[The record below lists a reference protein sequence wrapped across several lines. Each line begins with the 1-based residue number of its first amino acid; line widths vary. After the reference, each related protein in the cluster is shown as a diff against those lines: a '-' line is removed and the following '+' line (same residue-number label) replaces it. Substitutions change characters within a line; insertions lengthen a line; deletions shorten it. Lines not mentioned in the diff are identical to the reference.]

1 MNKIYKVIWC
11 QALCTWIAVSE
22 LTKGKV
28 KSSAVK
34 TQKLSAVQQQSK
46 PQIFEWKLKAAVA
59 LLLGFSANL
68 YAEQGVS
75 GGVAT
80 GSGATA
86 ISACNKLNVPS
97 ASGTRDAAKAIG
109 ADSLAIG
116 CNANAVATSAISI
129 GGRDGGGFKVD
140 LSTLQLASVSG
151 VAANLMLTSGET
163 HYNGSLVS
171 RNSNSLGVSN
181 AVLSGSAIAIGNRI
195 KILNGNT
202 IDSLADLD
210 DQGLLYDGLASAKAI
225 AIGDTV
231 TVGSNSAT
239 AIAIGDTS
247 SISNNAREAIAIGA
261 HASASKTGGVALG
274 AYSTTATAADAP
286 AGATIGVINLGDNQ
300 TSVLLKRN
308 FAGSFAATPDNA
320 GRQISVGSAGKER
333 QIKNVAPGIISKT
346 STDAINGSQLVAVV
360 EGVVAHID
368 DTAAVVYTQPGG
380 TPVKKA
386 ANGKWYKAADINQD
400 GTLVA
405 GATEIAPNSIITS
418 VKSAGGSITAPTT
431 LTNVKAGANP
441 TDAVNVSQLGT
452 AVSNASL
459 NFEGDVAA
467 TGAPANNFSRKVG
480 ETTKI
485 VGGLTDPALLSDSN
499 IGVVSDGAGK
509 LTVKLAK
516 NLQAL
521 DSVSITG
528 GPTMNNGGINM
539 NGKKITNLAAGTVS
553 STSQDAVNGSQ
564 LYNVSNSIKN
574 SIGGNTIIN
583 PDGSIATVN
592 LGDTGQDNIH
602 DALKTI
608 NNTANNANKGWKLST
623 NGGTATQVVPD
634 QRVDFSNSDNNV
646 KITNNGSN
654 VTVNLNNNLD
664 LSPAGSVTMGNT
676 TVNNGGLTIQN
687 ADPNKVVSVTDAG
700 INAGNNKVTNV
711 QDGLI
716 ANGSKD
722 AVNGGQIKN
731 IADSIKNSIG
741 GNTVVNPDGTIT
753 TNNIGNTGANNI
765 HDAISNVNTAATKA
779 KTTVTQG
786 ANIVVTPST
795 NLDGSTNY
803 QVATAKDVSFDN
815 VNVSNNVTVGG
826 NVTANAFQA
835 GNTTVNNGG
844 VTIANADPNKV
855 VSVTDAGINAGNNKV
870 TNVAPGAISATS
882 KDAVNGS
889 QLNASNNAFNTFLG
903 GGAVYNDNTKTYSAP
918 TYVINNGTT
927 TSSYNNVGDALG
939 ALNQADTKINSRI
952 DILGDQLEQ
961 SFRTANNRID
971 DVEKLANAGVAAAMS
986 LENAPYIAGKF
997 TYAVGAAYH
1006 GGENAVGATLRRT
1019 ADNGRWSL
1027 TGGVAAASQ
1036 GDPSIRIGISGVID

>member
-1 MNKIYKVIWC
+1 M
-11 QALCTWIAVSE
+11 
-22 LTKGKV
+22 
-28 KSSAVK
+28 
-34 TQKLSAVQQQSK
+34 
-46 PQIFEWKLKAAVA
+46 
-59 LLLGFSANL
+59 
-68 YAEQGVS
+68 
-75 GGVAT
+75 
-80 GSGATA
+80 
-86 ISACNKLNVPS
+86 
-97 ASGTRDAAKAIG
+97 
-109 ADSLAIG
+109 
-116 CNANAVATSAISI
+116 
-129 GGRDGGGFKVD
+129 
-140 LSTLQLASVSG
+140 
-151 VAANLMLTSGET
+151 
-163 HYNGSLVS
+163 
-171 RNSNSLGVSN
+171 
-181 AVLSGSAIAIGNRI
+181 
-195 KILNGNT
+195 
-202 IDSLADLD
+202 
-210 DQGLLYDGLASAKAI
+210 
-225 AIGDTV
+225 
-231 TVGSNSAT
+231 
-239 AIAIGDTS
+239 
-247 SISNNAREAIAIGA
+247 
-261 HASASKTGGVALG
+261 
-274 AYSTTATAADAP
+274 
-286 AGATIGVINLGDNQ
+286 
-300 TSVLLKRN
+300 
-308 FAGSFAATPDNA
+308 
-320 GRQISVGSAGKER
+320 
-333 QIKNVAPGIISKT
+333 
-346 STDAINGSQLVAVV
+346 
-360 EGVVAHID
+360 
-368 DTAAVVYTQPGG
+368 
-380 TPVKKA
+380 
-386 ANGKWYKAADINQD
+386 
-400 GTLVA
+400 
-405 GATEIAPNSIITS
+405 
-418 VKSAGGSITAPTT
+418 
-431 LTNVKAGANP
+431 
-441 TDAVNVSQLGT
+441 
-452 AVSNASL
+452 
-459 NFEGDVAA
+459 
-467 TGAPANNFSRKVG
+467 
-480 ETTKI
+480 
-485 VGGLTDPALLSDSN
+485 
-499 IGVVSDGAGK
+499 
-509 LTVKLAK
+509 
-516 NLQAL
+516 
-521 DSVSITG
+521 
-528 GPTMNNGGINM
+528 
-539 NGKKITNLAAGTVS
+539 
-553 STSQDAVNGSQ
+553 
-564 LYNVSNSIKN
+564 
-574 SIGGNTIIN
+574 
-583 PDGSIATVN
+583 
-592 LGDTGQDNIH
+592 
-602 DALKTI
+602 KTI

-1019 ADNGRWSL
+1019 ADNGRWFL